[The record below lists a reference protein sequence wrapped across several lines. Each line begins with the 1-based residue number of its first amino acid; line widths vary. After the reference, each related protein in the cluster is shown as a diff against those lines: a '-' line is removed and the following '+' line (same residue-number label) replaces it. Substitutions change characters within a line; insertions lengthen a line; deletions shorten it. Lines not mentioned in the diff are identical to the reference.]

1 MKTPLL
7 FATFVLLAAPL
18 LSLPACAQEPDA
30 TLAGVAV
37 GPTLFEIDVRPG
49 ETWRGE
55 IVIVAGEQGR
65 PVTLDLELADL
76 IQDANGVKSSAE
88 RGSGVRSAAEWI
100 EVELE
105 LTVSGGERTA
115 VPVVLRCPEDAFGSY
130 SAIVLV
136 KLRPDSSD
144 GTMVTQLI
152 PAISV
157 EFLVRVRS
165 QGTLRL
171 DVEGVEHRTTSG
183 SPTLALAVRNTGVWK
198 TDVTGDVLLYPE
210 SGGFPERAQIPLR
223 SNGRPMSLYPG
234 MLVRLN
240 CELPRRLP
248 AGEYT
253 VLARLNLGENMESR
267 ARFSINVGGGVSDG
281 EREHRAELGT
291 DLWLDETLFELALP
305 PGAVRSVPVRVRNVG
320 EVTIALKA
328 TIEDARLESD
338 GSWTFGQSNK
348 SVPGLAIEVAPDS
361 LVVEPNRTGQFRTSV
376 RLDKGATIESAII
389 KGVRLEG
396 SAVDSSSDEGW
407 ETIYDTGALL
417 VITPA
422 TRGDA
427 EVDILRI
434 TLVRTSPDRN
444 PGSAI
449 LSIANSGGA
458 TGHVKGSMVLRR
470 MSGQVI
476 ATMAIGENRWE
487 PVMPGGRR
495 EFRMPL
501 PLVDEGVFVVEAEI
515 VQDDQSIGPHRAE
528 VNFTSTEA
536 IPEGLR

>member
-1 MKTPLL
+1 
-7 FATFVLLAAPL
+7 
-18 LSLPACAQEPDA
+18 
-30 TLAGVAV
+30 
-37 GPTLFEIDVRPG
+37 
-49 ETWRGE
+49 
-55 IVIVAGEQGR
+55 
-65 PVTLDLELADL
+65 
-76 IQDANGVKSSAE
+76 
-88 RGSGVRSAAEWI
+88 
-100 EVELE
+100 
-105 LTVSGGERTA
+105 
-115 VPVVLRCPEDAFGSY
+115 
-130 SAIVLV
+130 
-136 KLRPDSSD
+136 
-144 GTMVTQLI
+144 MVTQLI

-165 QGTLRL
+165 LGTLRL

-198 TDVTGDVLLYPE
+198 TDLTGDVLLYPE
-210 SGGFPERAQIPLR
+210 SGGFPERAQIPVR

-234 MLVRLN
+234 MLIRLN
-240 CELPRRLP
+240 CRLPRRLP
-248 AGEYT
+248 VGEYT
-253 VLARLNLGENMESR
+253 VVARLDLGENRESR
-267 ARFSINVGGGVSDG
+267 AR
-281 EREHRAELGT
+281 L
-291 DLWLDETLFELALP
+291 
-305 PGAVRSVPVRVRNVG
+305 VRVRNVG
-320 EVTIALKA
+320 EVAIALKA

-338 GSWTFGQSNK
+338 GSWTFGRSDE

-389 KGVRLEG
+389 KGVRLTG
-396 SAVDSSSDEGW
+396 SAVDGSSDEGW

-422 TRGDA
+422 ARGDA
-427 EVDILRI
+427 QVDILRL

-458 TGHVKGSMVLRR
+458 TGRVKGSMILRR

-515 VQDDQSIGPHRAE
+515 VQEDPSVGPRRTE
-528 VNFTSTEA
+528 VDFTSTEV

>member
-30 TLAGVAV
+30 RLAGVAV
-37 GPTLFEIDVRPG
+37 GPTLFELDVRPG

-55 IVIVAGEQGR
+55 IAIVAGEHGR

-100 EVELE
+100 EVEPE

-136 KLRPDSSD
+136 KLRPDPSD
-144 GTMVTQLI
+144 GSMVTQLI

-165 QGTLRL
+165 EGTLRL

-183 SPTLALAVRNTGVWK
+183 SPTLALTVRNTGVWK
-198 TDVTGDVLLYPE
+198 TDLTGDVLLYPE
-210 SGGFPERAQIPLR
+210 AGGFPERAQIPLR

-240 CELPRRLP
+240 CKLPRRLP
-248 AGEYT
+248 AGGYT
-253 VLARLNLGENMESR
+253 VLARLNLGENRESR
-267 ARFSINVGGGVSDG
+267 ARFSINVAGGVSDG
-281 EREHRAELGT
+281 EREQRAELGT
-291 DLWLDETLFELALP
+291 DLWLDETLFELTLP
-305 PGAVRSVPVRVRNVG
+305 PGAVRSVPVRVRNLG
-320 EVTIALKA
+320 EVAIALKA

-338 GSWTFGQSNK
+338 GSWTFGQSDE

-361 LVVEPNRTGQFRTSV
+361 LVVEPKRTGQFRTSV
-376 RLDKGATIESAII
+376 RLDKGATIESAVI

-396 SAVDSSSDEGW
+396 SAVDGSSDEGW

-427 EVDILRI
+427 EVDILRL

-444 PGSAI
+444 PGSAV
-449 LSIANSGGA
+449 LSIENSGGA
-458 TGHVKGSMVLRR
+458 TGRVKGSMVLRR
-470 MSGQVI
+470 TSGQVI
-476 ATMAIGENRWE
+476 ATMAIGENTWE
-487 PVMPGGRR
+487 PIMPGGRR

-515 VQDDQSIGPHRAE
+515 VQEDPSVGPRRAE
-528 VNFTSTEA
+528 VNFTSTEV